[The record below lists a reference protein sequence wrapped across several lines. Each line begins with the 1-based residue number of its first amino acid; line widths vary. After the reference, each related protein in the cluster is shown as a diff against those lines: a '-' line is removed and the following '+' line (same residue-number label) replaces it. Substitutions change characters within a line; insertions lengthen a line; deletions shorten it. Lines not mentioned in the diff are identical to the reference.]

1 MDNFEKVRSS
11 FGNLE
16 YMRHPQAKLLRD
28 LIIKHDARDVL
39 EIGFF
44 HGKSSAYFASILE
57 DLGRGHLVTL
67 DRDTA
72 RKRKPNIEQV
82 LSTLDLAHRVTPIYA
97 HRSYTWELAKMI
109 QAKPRPQFDL
119 CYFDGG
125 HTWDVTG
132 FGFVLV
138 DMLLRPGGWIV
149 FDDLPWTI
157 EAAMQDITDAPTH
170 WRAVDPEECSTPAV
184 RLVFDLLVPHLGYT
198 DRRIVNEG
206 QWGIARKPLD
216 QSKHRAPVRGTL
228 RRIFDA
234 MSQS

>member
-28 LIIKHDARDVL
+28 LIIKQDARDVL

-82 LSTLDLAHRVTPIYA
+82 LSILDLAHRVTPIYA
-97 HRSYTWELAKMI
+97 HRSYTWEL
-109 QAKPRPQFDL
+109 
-119 CYFDGG
+119 
-125 HTWDVTG
+125 
-132 FGFVLV
+132 
-138 DMLLRPGGWIV
+138 
-149 FDDLPWTI
+149 
-157 EAAMQDITDAPTH
+157 
-170 WRAVDPEECSTPAV
+170 
-184 RLVFDLLVPHLGYT
+184 
-198 DRRIVNEG
+198 
-206 QWGIARKPLD
+206 
-216 QSKHRAPVRGTL
+216 
-228 RRIFDA
+228 
-234 MSQS
+234 